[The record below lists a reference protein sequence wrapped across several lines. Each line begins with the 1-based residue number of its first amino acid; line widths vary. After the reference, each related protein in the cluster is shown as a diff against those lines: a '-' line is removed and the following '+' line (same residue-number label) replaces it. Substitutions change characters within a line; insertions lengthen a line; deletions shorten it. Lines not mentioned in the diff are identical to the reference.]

1 MLNRSRQV
9 TFRSLICVAVGL
21 IGLAV
26 LAIGLTIWGL
36 RVDATE
42 EAANDTGNIATVLAE
57 QTARSVQSI
66 DLVLIE
72 LQERIATLGAATSDE
87 LHRKLN
93 SPDTHHILK
102 ERLAR
107 LPQADVIALVDH
119 NGQLVSSS
127 RRWPPPDVNLSDRD
141 FFQYFKANADKTLHV
156 SSPVANRTT
165 GAQTVF
171 FSKPLNGDGGDFL
184 GLVAVGVELTYFR
197 HIYDSIT
204 SLRNQSFLF
213 LRNDGTVL
221 VRHPDVKDRA
231 GQRMPASSPWYR
243 LVSEGGGHYRSPGY
257 FDGEARLVAVRPLRD
272 YPLVVNVAISE
283 TAALAKWRRRATFIG
298 IGTLLAG
305 LCCVF
310 LLKTLSG
317 QFHRLLTSEASLA
330 EREAQLSENSRK
342 LEQANVRVD
351 AALNNMSQG
360 LCMFDKDERLVVC
373 NERYLRVYGLSPDIV
388 KSGCTLR
395 ELLEHRK
402 TAGNFSGDV
411 EQYIVDLR
419 ARLSQEKNV
428 YFTTHLRDGRVIA
441 VHNHTVAGG
450 GWLATHDD
458 ITERQRFEAQIAHMA
473 RHDALTDLANRVL
486 FRERMDEA
494 LARLRRRNEGFA
506 VFVFDLD
513 LFKAVNDSL
522 GHPVGDALLKEVARR
537 LQAIMR
543 ETDTGGRLGG
553 DEFAVLQTVETHQ
566 KAGAIALANRL
577 LKSICAPYDING
589 LQIVIGI
596 SVGIALAPND
606 GTDADQLL
614 KNADLALYRA
624 KSEGRNGYRFFDA
637 EMDAEARLR
646 RALEIDLRNALS
658 QDKFPLDE
666 FELHYQTVIDVATR
680 ETCGVEALVRWRH
693 PQHGLI
699 TPGKFIPL
707 AEEIGLII
715 PLGGWIMQKACVDAA
730 GWPVNIKLAVN
741 LSPAQ
746 FRDGNLADIVA
757 AALAASGLRP
767 ERLELE
773 ITESVLL
780 QRNAGNIAI
789 LHKLKSLGVGIVL
802 DDFGTGYSSLSYLR
816 MFPFDKIKIDKSFV
830 AELSERADCAAIVCA
845 ITSLGRSLDI
855 VTTAEGVETQEQ
867 FDLLRAAGCAQAQ
880 GHLFSRPCPASELEF
895 ERRADQGGERESSFT
910 AMDKVQAA

>member
-1 MLNRSRQV
+1 
-9 TFRSLICVAVGL
+9 
-21 IGLAV
+21 LAV
-26 LAIGLTIWGL
+26 IAIGLTIWGL
-36 RVDATE
+36 RVDAIE

-72 LQERIATLGAATSDE
+72 LQERIASLGAATSDE
-87 LHRKLN
+87 LHRKLDN
-93 SPDTHHILK
+93 LETHHALK

-107 LPQADVIALVDH
+107 LPQADVIALVDN
-119 NGQLVSSS
+119 NGQVASSS
-127 RRWPPPDVNLSDRD
+127 RRWPPPNVNLIDRD
-141 FFQYFKANADKTLHV
+141 FFQYFKTSADKGLHV
-156 SSPVANRTT
+156 STPAANRVT
-165 GAQTVF
+165 GAPTVF
-171 FSKPLNGDGGDFL
+171 FSKRLNGDGDDFIGVIL
-184 GLVAVGVELTYFR
+184 VGVEITYFR

-221 VRHPDVKDRA
+221 VRHPDAQDRA
-231 GQRMPASSPWYR
+231 GQRMPATSPWYR
-243 LVSEGGGHYRSPGY
+243 LVSQGGGSYRSPGY

-305 LCCVF
+305 LCSVF
-310 LLKTLSG
+310 ILKALSS
-317 QFHRLLTSEASLA
+317 QFHRLLTSEASLV
-330 EREAQLSENSRK
+330 EREAQLAENSRK

-360 LCMFDKDERLVVC
+360 LCMFDKDERIVVC
-373 NERYLRVYGLSPDIV
+373 YERYLRLYGLSPDVV

-402 TAGNFSGDV
+402 GVGNFFGSP
-411 EQYIVDLR
+411 EQYIIDLR
-419 ARLSQEKNV
+419 ARLAQEKNA

-441 VHNHTVAGG
+441 VHSQPVAGG

-458 ITERQRFEAQIAHMA
+458 ITERQRSEAQIAHMA

-486 FRERMDEA
+486 FREKMEEA
-494 LARLRRRNEGFA
+494 LTRLRRKNEGFS

-522 GHPVGDALLKEVARR
+522 GHPVGDALLRAVAHR

-543 ETDTGGRLGG
+543 ETGAVGRLGG
-553 DEFAVLQTVETHQ
+553 DEFAILQTVETHR
-566 KAGAIALANRL
+566 KAGAIDLAKRL
-577 LKSICAPYDING
+577 LKSICSPYDVDG
-589 LQIVIGI
+589 HQIVIGI
-596 SVGIALAPND
+596 SIGIALAPDD

-646 RALEIDLRNALS
+646 RALEIDLRNAIS
-658 QDKFPLDE
+658 QNKYPRGE
-666 FELHYQTVIDVATR
+666 FELHYQTVINVATR

-715 PLGGWIMQKACVDAA
+715 PLGEWIMQKACTDAA
-730 GWPVNIKLAVN
+730 NWPVNIKLAVN
-741 LSPAQ
+741 LSPVQ

-757 AALAASGLRP
+757 AALAGSGLRP

-780 QRNAGNIAI
+780 QKSAGNISI
-789 LHKLKSLGVGIVL
+789 LHQLKSLGVGIVL

-830 AELSERADCAAIVCA
+830 AELSDRADCAAIVCA
-845 ITSLGRSLDI
+845 ITGLGRSLNI

-867 FDLLRAAGCAQAQ
+867 FDLLRAAGCSQAQ
-880 GHLFSRPCPASELEF
+880 GYLFSRPRPSSELEF
-895 ERRADQGGERESSFT
+895 ERQA
-910 AMDKVQAA
+910 VQAGKGKAA